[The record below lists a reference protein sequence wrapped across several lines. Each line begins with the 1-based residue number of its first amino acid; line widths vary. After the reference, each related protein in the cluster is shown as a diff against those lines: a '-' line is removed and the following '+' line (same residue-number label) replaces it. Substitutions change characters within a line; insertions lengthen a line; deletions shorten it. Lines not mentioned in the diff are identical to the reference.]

1 MDVEAFKDELR
12 PFINAQKDEIRAL
25 IAQYPEKNSFVI
37 NFKELEKFDYNLAQ
51 KAKIYP
57 EDFLAAAGD
66 IVSEMGL
73 KSLLGKPIV
82 PKIRIVGVDDDLLI
96 QDLGAQHLNRLVGFK
111 GLITRRGEIQNRV
124 QLLTLVCDK
133 CGETIKINLSQVESL
148 PKKCPICRKGNLIKR
163 YRESE
168 FKDVQLIEVQELLER
183 VDAGAPAAKIVGMLD
198 GDLINKFVPGDI
210 IEISGIIRL
219 NYDSQYRKK
228 KEYFPRYVE
237 VLGMERIKRDFESI
251 EVTKE
256 EEKLFKEMAK
266 DPEIERKLAES
277 IFPDIYGYPEVK
289 RALLLH
295 LLGGTKGKR
304 TASGTPLRAN
314 IHVLLIGDPGIA
326 KTRMI
331 QQVLT
336 LAPKSI
342 FVSGKT
348 VSGVGLTASV
358 EKDELSG
365 QGWTLKAGALV
376 LASGGIVGI
385 DEFDKIDEEDRAA
398 LHEVME
404 SGTVSIAKAGIVAT
418 LKADTT
424 VLAAANPKYGRFQ
437 FNKPIPEQFNI
448 PPSLLSRFDLI
459 FPLMDILNE
468 EKDKELAEHI
478 IGLHT
483 GQKGIQTVYYDRDTL
498 RKYIAYAKKHI
509 HPKITREAAQHIRD
523 YYVRLRK
530 EGENAGTVPITPRY
544 LEGIIR
550 LAEANAKARL
560 SNFVEVRDA
569 QAGINLLG
577 YMMESILRDPETGK
591 LDIDLLATGTTKSK
605 RDKLATLDD
614 LLRRLSKENEEVEIN
629 RLKEEAEKLGIGP
642 REVEDYLLQLEKNG
656 EIIRPRPGFIQLIF

>member
-1 MDVEAFKDELR
+1 MDVEAFKEELR
-12 PFINAQKDEIRAL
+12 PFVQAQKREIKSLVAG
-25 IAQYPEKNSFVI
+25 YPEKDSFVI
-37 NFKELEKFDYNLAQ
+37 SFRELQKYDLELAK
-51 KAKIYP
+51 KAAQFP
-57 EDFLAAAGD
+57 EDFLAAVGD
-66 IVSEMGL
+66 IVAELGL
-73 KSLLGKPIV
+73 KSLSGEPIK
-82 PKIRIVGVDDDLLI
+82 PKIRIVDVSSELLI
-96 QDLGAQHLNRLVGFK
+96 QDIGAQHLNKLVGFK
-111 GLITRRGEIQNRV
+111 GLITRRGEIQNKV
-124 QLLTLVCDK
+124 ELLTLVCDK
-133 CGETIKINLSQVESL
+133 CGETIKINVTNIDHL
-148 PKKCPICRKGNLIKR
+148 PKKCPICKKGNLIRR

-168 FKDVQLIEVQELLER
+168 FKDVQLIEIQELLER
-183 VDAGAPAAKIVGMLD
+183 VDPGAPAAKIIGMLD
-198 GDLINKFVPGDI
+198 GDLINRFVPGDI
-210 IEISGIIRL
+210 VEVTGIIRL
-219 NYDSQYRKK
+219 NYDAQYKK
-228 KEYFPRYVE
+228 KKQFFPRYVE
-237 VLGMERIKRDFESI
+237 ILGMKRVRRDFESI
-251 EVTKE
+251 EVTPE
-256 EEKLFKEMAK
+256 EVKRFQEMAQ
-266 DPEIERKLAES
+266 DIEIERKLAES

-289 RALLLH
+289 RALLLQ
-295 LLGGTKGKR
+295 LLGGTKNKK
-304 TASGTPLRAN
+304 TPSGTPLRAN

-331 QQVLT
+331 QQVLS

-459 FPLMDILNE
+459 FPLMDVLNE
-468 EKDKELAEHI
+468 ERDRELAEHI
-478 IGLHT
+478 IGLHS
-483 GQKGIQTVYYDRDTL
+483 GEGPKKEVYYDRETL
-498 RKYIAYAKKHI
+498 KKYIAYARKHI
-509 HPKITREAAQHIRD
+509 HPKMTKEAASHIRD
-523 YYVRLRK
+523 YYVKLRK
-530 EGENAGTVPITPRY
+530 EGEQAGTVPITPRY

-560 SNFVEVRDA
+560 SEYVEIRDA
-569 QAGINLLG
+569 QSAIYLMG
-577 YMMESILRDPETGK
+577 YMMDSIMKDPETGK
-591 LDIDLLATGTTKSK
+591 LDVDLLATGTTKSK
-605 RDKLATLDD
+605 RDKYSLLDD
-614 LLRRLSKENEEVEIN
+614 LLRKLGKDGQEVEIAKF
-629 RLKEEAEKLGIGP
+629 KEEAERYGITS
-642 REVEDYLLQLEKNG
+642 REVDEYLLQLEKNG